1 MRKTTSFAV
10 AAVRATS
17 LVGGL
22 LLIAGCSSSVP
33 EPEEPST
40 ELGEPSAEMAELQ
53 ARVAKAKAKRDKRAK
68 QAKLARGA
76 IPAECAN
83 TDDDGCL
90 PPQQWVNKLCN
101 GVYPEVAL
109 HMFRGGTPWT
119 RVFSKA
125 RAPALNAASG
135 GTSLSDEKV
144 DMHEELIALRRN
156 DDARKM
162 RAGEMSMGD
171 IAGYDFLRW
180 NGSCVT
186 LHDGEF
192 SAKQPRRVSH
202 ARVEWKWLSESTQE
216 ALSTDGDVR
225 EAFLERRK
233 ECRGATMG
241 RVSKECVKR
250 DKYLMDA
257 IVEYVRSGGELPA
270 PSEMP

>member
-1 MRKTTSFAV
+1 MDMRTTTSFAV
-10 AAVRATS
+10 AACMRAAS

-22 LLIAGCSSSVP
+22 LLLAACSSSVP
-33 EPEEPST
+33 EPEEPSSEEPT
-40 ELGEPSAEMAELQ
+40 SEELAELQ
-53 ARVAKAKAKRDKRAK
+53 ARVAKAKAKRAK
-68 QAKLARGA
+68 KARLARAA
-76 IPAECAN
+76 IPAECADA
-83 TDDDGCL
+83 DDEGCL

-156 DDARKM
+156 DEARKT
-162 RAGEMSMGD
+162 RAGEMTMGD

-192 SAKQPRRVSH
+192 SAKKPRRVSH
-202 ARVEWKWLSESTQE
+202 ARVEWKWLSEATQE
-216 ALSTDGDVR
+216 ALSSDLDVR

-257 IVEYVRSGGELPA
+257 IVEYVREGGELPQ
-270 PSEMP
+270 PSELP